1 MDNILW
7 ICTYL
12 YGRKQSNSLL
22 LYIDKHIDDTVFF
35 IDSGKGICLEI
46 KRFVFQMT
54 KKKSM

>member
-12 YGRKQSNSLL
+12 YGKKQSDSLL

-35 IDSGKGICLEI
+35 IDSGKGIYW
-46 KRFVFQMT
+46 R
-54 KKKSM
+54 